1 MPEKQTSGLRT
12 SRMKRS
18 VRTLLPTSLI
28 PGTHLS
34 PQRTSYE
41 RNRKTGSLLRI
52 PPQIIILPA
61 RPTTREQH
69 PGSSKVAFM
78 NNGSRLNHLSGSMEN
93 VPSFLIRF
101 LKLNPTDFY
110 FCSRLW
116 KKRPLVCHFL
126 LMPPAFTQIISQ
138 LWYNRGHHV
147 PTRSGIVNCG
157 LFLL

>member
-1 MPEKQTSGLRT
+1 MSMKQASGLRT
-12 SRMKRS
+12 SQMKRS
-18 VRTLLPTSLI
+18 VRTLILLPLI
-28 PGTHLS
+28 PRAYLFS
-34 PQRTSYE
+34 QRTCYE
-41 RNRKTGSLLRI
+41 TNPKIGSHLRI
-52 PPQIIILPA
+52 LPQIIILHE
-61 RPTTREQH
+61 RPTTRERH